1 MDVIRQGDVLLVPLS
16 RSQVISE
23 GLTLRRGRAIPR
35 EEPGIVL
42 AHGEATGH
50 HHHVKSLHAR
60 FRTYGS
66 GRTRRQILHVHKTG
80 AQLEHQEHSAIALAP
95 GKYEV
100 RRQTEYTPPERKRSA
115 SATTQPAIQPRTYVY
130 D

>member
-1 MDVIRQGDVLLVPLS
+1 MNVIRQGDVLLVPIAT
-16 RSQVISE
+16 R
-23 GLTLRRGRAIPR
+23 GNGFTRRTGRAVKR

-50 HHHVKSLHAR
+50 HHHVKSRQAQMRSYGRGQSAR
-60 FRTYGS
+60 R
-66 GRTRRQILHVHKTG
+66 ILFVHKSG
-80 AQLEHQEHSAIALAP
+80 AKLEHQEHTAIDLAP

-100 RRQTEYTPPERKRSA
+100 VRQTEYTPTAPVRSTTTRESFERRS
-115 SATTQPAIQPRTYVY
+115 YVF

>member
-1 MDVIRQGDVLLVPLS
+1 MEVIRQGDVLLVPIA
-16 RSQVISE
+16 RAGD
-23 GLTLRRGRAIPR
+23 GLTRKNGRAVRR

-50 HHHVKSLHAR
+50 HHHVKSRHAQMR
-60 FRTYGS
+60 SYGRGAS
-66 GRTRRQILHVHKTG
+66 ARRILFVHKSG
-80 AQLEHQEHSAIALAP
+80 AKLEHQEHTAIDLAP

-100 RRQTEYTPPERKRSA
+100 RRQTEYAPPAAERSVTTRRSFEQR
-115 SATTQPAIQPRTYVY
+115 SYVY